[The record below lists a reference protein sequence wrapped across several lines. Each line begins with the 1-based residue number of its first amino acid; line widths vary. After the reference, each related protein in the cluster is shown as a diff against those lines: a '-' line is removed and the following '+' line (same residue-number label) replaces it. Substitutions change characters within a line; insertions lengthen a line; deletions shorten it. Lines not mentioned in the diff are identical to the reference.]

1 MLVLVVFI
9 PMLKL
14 LVLTILMYRIGLI
27 LKIATIETTRDN
39 FQEQSFRP
47 VNTINEQV

>member
-1 MLVLVVFI
+1 MLVLVVLF

-14 LVLTILMYRIGLI
+14 LVLKILMFLLLQSLI
-27 LKIATIETTRDN
+27 SSQSFTTRDN
-39 FQEQSFRP
+39 VQEQSFRP